1 MQKNT
6 NKNQSKNQ
14 NTGKNQKDNAVNQY
28 GSKKND

>member
-14 NTGKNQKDNAVNQY
+14 NTGKNQKDNAINQY

>member
-6 NKNQSKNQ
+6 NKNQSKTQ
-14 NTGKNQKDNAVNQY
+14 NTGKNQKDNATNQY